1 MPLMLPLAAA
11 PMAELRQCVRAAP
24 PARLVERSLHLLGVP
39 IVKLEP
45 ARAWIKS
52 APPAL
57 SKCELVVAA
66 GLVAIVALSPRARP
80 VERCLRAPGRRL
92 QFVHHSSTMR

>member
-45 ARAWIKS
+45 AGMDQ
-52 APPAL
+52 
-57 SKCELVVAA
+57 VGAA
-66 GLVAIVALSPRARP
+66 SVIEV
-80 VERCLRAPGRRL
+80 
-92 QFVHHSSTMR
+92 

>member
-1 MPLMLPLAAA
+1 MSSS
-11 PMAELRQCVRAAP
+11 RAKAFALP
-24 PARLVERSLHLLGVP
+24 PARLVERSLQLLGVP

-80 VERCLRAPGRRL
+80 VEWCLRAPGRRL